1 MMRIVAVVAIIGGL
15 SVLAGH
21 FQSNA
26 QVADITW
33 PWQTIHSQVTTSYA
47 ISGTGVLQ
55 VSNTSGDVYV
65 TGGGGSTVDVT
76 VKKSGLSQSDLDSM
90 TSDAT
95 VDASGGHPNSG
106 LAITTNYPHHCVNCD
121 LSYEIRVPRGV
132 QVKVDVDSGDV
143 HVSGTDGLIDIS
155 SSSGDVKL
163 SDDSGPIN
171 VEESSGDVR
180 LTDVGGSARVKS
192 ASGGIDASGL
202 TKDVDFNADSGDIT
216 AKFAS
221 LSGVSTIRM
230 RTDSG
235 SITLDMP
242 RDFSARISAL
252 TDSGSLDS
260 NLKLPIHDHDS
271 GADLSVAVGNAKTN
285 VNLVASSGDISI
297 NAR

>member
-15 SVLAGH
+15 SVLVGH

-33 PWQTIHSQVTTSYA
+33 PWQTIHSQTTTSYA

-55 VSNTSGDVYV
+55 LSNTSGDVYV
-65 TGGGGSTVDVT
+65 TGGSGSTVDVT
-76 VKKSGLSQSDLDSM
+76 VKKSGLSHSDLDSM
-90 TSDAT
+90 SSDAT
-95 VDASGGHPNSG
+95 VDSSGGHPNSG
-106 LAITTNYPHHCVNCD
+106 LTITTNYPHHCVNCD

-163 SDDSGPIN
+163 TDDSGPIN

-192 ASGGIDASGL
+192 SSGGIDASGL
-202 TKDVDFNADSGDIT
+202 TKDVDFDAASGDIT

-221 LSGVSTIRM
+221 LDGVSTIRM

-242 RDFSARISAL
+242 RNFSARISAL

>member
-1 MMRIVAVVAIIGGL
+1 MMRIVAVVAIIGGF
-15 SVLAGH
+15 SVLVNH

-33 PWQTIHSQVTTSYA
+33 PWQTIRTQTTTSYTVEG
-47 ISGTGVLQ
+47 SGVLQ
-55 VSNTSGDVYV
+55 ISNTSGDVYV

-76 VKKSGLSQSDLDSM
+76 AKKAAINQSDLDAM

-95 VDASGGHPNSG
+95 VVATPGHPNAG
-106 LAITTNYPHHCVNCD
+106 LTITTNYPHHCVNCD

-132 QVKVDVDSGDV
+132 QIKVDEDSGDV

-155 SSSGDVKL
+155 TSSGDVKL
-163 SDDSGPIN
+163 TDDSGPIN
-171 VEESSGDVR
+171 VDESSGDVR

-202 TKDVDFNADSGDIT
+202 TKDVDFDAASGDIN

-221 LSGVSTIRM
+221 LEGVSTIRM

-235 SITLDMP
+235 SITLDVP
-242 RDFSARISAL
+242 RNFSARISAT

-285 VNLVASSGDISI
+285 VNLVAASGDISI
-297 NAR
+297 NSR

>member
-33 PWQTIHSQVTTSYA
+33 PWQTIHSQATTSYA
-47 ISGTGVLQ
+47 IGGTGVLQ

-65 TGGGGSTVDVT
+65 TGGSGSTVDVT
-76 VKKSGLSQSDLDSM
+76 VKKSGLSHSDLDSM

-95 VDASGGHPNSG
+95 VDHANSG
-106 LAITTNYPHHCVNCD
+106 LTITTNYPHHCTNCD

-143 HVSGTDGLIDIS
+143 HVAGTDGLIDIS

-163 SDDSGPIN
+163 TDDSGPIN

-192 ASGGIDASGL
+192 SSGGIDASGL
-202 TKDVDFNADSGDIT
+202 TKDVDFDAASGDIT

-221 LSGVSTIRM
+221 LDGVSTVRM

-235 SITLDMP
+235 SITLDVP
-242 RDFSARISAL
+242 RNFSARISAL

-260 NLKLPIHDHDS
+260 NLKLPIHEHDS